1 MMWHIF
7 IGWFLT
13 SRVLTRVRIVGKWDE
28 DTWPNL
34 EAPRVTHYLA
44 IGFMQ
49 NIVEAV
55 GFDPRTSHHT
65 NIRPTN
71 TPLHVS

>member
-1 MMWHIF
+1 MLTVPVRTVCTATWKGRTIMMTWCIF

-13 SRVLTRVRIVGKWDE
+13 SPVLTRVRIVGKWDE

-44 IGFMQ
+44 IGF
-49 NIVEAV
+49 I
-55 GFDPRTSHHT
+55 
-65 NIRPTN
+65 
-71 TPLHVS
+71 